1 MKVRAGDNSRRD
13 NSRRMVL
20 LIYIPFSTHSPRIP
34 RRQKIKPPPSILQ
47 RPGNHRAFSPRR
59 SYALAIKKRRGTEL
73 NNKTE
78 THKKMEGGQ
87 NIKRKKKA
95 KEGDGWGRGYGKREK
110 EEKSEK
116 KFTRTQFR
124 VSRVSAGNVWPW
136 LWRSRWRN
144 RYRRGGGLLFAYVA
158 RGGGGRDGWRRRRK
172 AGFNAHASC
181 IFKPPA
187 RYSCTRKLNPNA
199 RLRRW
204 PLQPPLNTPSPL
216 YLCLSSE
223 TKPLLV
229 YVSTQ
234 LYSRVRT

>member
-1 MKVRAGDNSRRD
+1 M
-13 NSRRMVL
+13 
-20 LIYIPFSTHSPRIP
+20 
-34 RRQKIKPPPSILQ
+34 
-47 RPGNHRAFSPRR
+47 
-59 SYALAIKKRRGTEL
+59 
-73 NNKTE
+73 
-78 THKKMEGGQ
+78 
-87 NIKRKKKA
+87 
-95 KEGDGWGRGYGKREK
+95 GRGGWYGKREK

-204 PLQPPLNTPSPL
+204 PLQPPSTPL
-216 YLCLSSE
+216 HLSIFVSLPKRNRSSS
-223 TKPLLV
+223 TFLRSCIRV
-229 YVSTQ
+229 YVHNCSGPCLRSVSYWKSKFKRISWMEALGRETV
-234 LYSRVRT
+234 LTASSPSFRVLSYFLSLAPSIVIFLSIDTRTVIGG